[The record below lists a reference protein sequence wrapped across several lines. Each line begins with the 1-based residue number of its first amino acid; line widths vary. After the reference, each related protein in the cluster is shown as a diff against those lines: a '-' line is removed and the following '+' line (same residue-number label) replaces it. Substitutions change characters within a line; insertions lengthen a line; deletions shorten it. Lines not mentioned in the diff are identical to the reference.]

1 MPSERRKKLVDTWGE
16 DELKNSMKE
25 SRKERSK
32 DSKSRRDGE
41 RDDRER
47 RKRKEEKDQGSREK
61 DRRETR
67 DRENRREHRDD
78 EKDDRRHREDKER
91 RRPKEDDDERRR
103 RKKEEERSKSGR
115 HGNDK
120 KKDDDDRERRKHRR
134 EEEDRDHEKDD
145 KERRRRRRHEDDDER
160 KDSGKRRERK
170 HRDETEEER
179 RKRKEKERERRHRE
193 KEAVE
198 NGSAHKDRRRS
209 ERRER
214 DHDSDSRDRE
224 RRREDRKHRED
235 QRKHEDNDENKHR
248 ERRRR
253 PSDDDRDRRKQHKEE
268 KDDSRKTGKSKE
280 EEFHDEEAEK
290 QSEIQRKEK
299 LNNHEGFGQTFLIEP
314 TESAEVINDEDL
326 KPEKIS
332 EKQQQNLDE
341 DEDNYDD
348 DDFEDYDDD
357 DFEDDNEDDE
367 SEKTPVTKSEYD
379 ELRRAMAEENEAT
392 LRRSMGGGTS
402 SSSSS
407 SRPTTSRTGRTFVNF
422 VAAKQRQI
430 SDKVSQKTRKRGK
443 ELMALLDLDVV
454 NFDLLDM
461 APVNEYDLYIR
472 SFGQSNTKQAYVQ
485 CNEDNL
491 EREIQ
496 TEEIEVD
503 TKWTQHPADDSRGCG
518 GEGSSKED
526 ENNTMFKGED
536 SMRLARFLD
545 KAANVISTLL
555 EEEAAGSHHSS
566 LQSSNLCFSRGFT
579 NLTTNHTFLEGRDV
593 LQVQFHPVQTN
604 LLLTAHTLPRLSIS
618 KHPLSGCG
626 LICLWNLNMPT
637 KPQKVLSCQS
647 PISCCC
653 FSPSKTSSVFAGT
666 EDGSVVAWDLRE
678 PSFMHS
684 FYPVNEGKVEVQV
697 PTYSTD
703 GVSNEDNHHSCVVS
717 IQPVVSITDSMQ
729 SAREEGLAFQLASM
743 EQNGKVNF
751 WVVMEIEKADIAGS
765 EYDLG
770 LVPGGKIK
778 LMKSSFIMLKAKQ
791 RDVSHL
797 SVSHLHFS
805 QSDANHFYATTDA
818 GYIMHCTRNGT
829 ADIPRLYHTKIDFPV
844 DILAVDFHPFG
855 LPYFLVGCR
864 DGCIRMHHT
873 KSEFPVITW
882 FNSTNGMDL
891 VSLAWSRSR
900 PAVFFSIDVT
910 AKMYIWDLL
919 KGDSGPVRTEQ
930 FTHKQL
936 TCLSLSND
944 HRATRTAISVR
955 EPEMALSSGKG
966 TVEIHRLNEQ
976 FTKAEHGELS
986 QCKEFLQTLM

>member
-280 EEFHDEEAEK
+280 E
-290 QSEIQRKEK
+290 
-299 LNNHEGFGQTFLIEP
+299 
-314 TESAEVINDEDL
+314 EVINDEDL

-604 LLLTAHTLPRLSIS
+604 LLLTAHTLPRLDDKKAKTKSIS